1 MSSSRPP
8 ETPVGART
16 AGEIEAAVARLST
29 APAAGSETVR
39 GALAAYTWVAG
50 HQREA
55 PVSGAAGP
63 GEVPDDAEVD
73 GEERAAM
80 RRAHDTTAAGDA
92 RDFSSGVAQA
102 LAWVLGHIDH
112 QP

>member
-1 MSSSRPP
+1 MSSRRPP
-8 ETPVGART
+8 ETRVGART
-16 AGEIEAAVARLST
+16 AGEIEAAVTRLT
-29 APAAGSETVR
+29 TGPAAGSETVR

-50 HQREA
+50 HHRIA
-55 PVSGAAGP
+55 PVSGATGP
-63 GEVPDDAEVD
+63 EDPPDDAELD

-80 RRAHDTTAAGDA
+80 RRAHDKTAPGDA